1 MQIRYATNL
10 SAEQY
15 VQQQAWHAATLNQC
29 PLHPQG
35 GCGFCKNGSYRRKF
49 PDGVKIARWYC
60 AVGHMS
66 FSLLP
71 DCLASRLSGSLI
83 KIEDVLTE
91 VENSPSQEAAA
102 DNIRIDIIL
111 PSALRWIRRRI
122 FLVKASLSMLIE
134 LLPGLFAD
142 CHPSILCFQS
152 VLNVDY
158 ALAELRAVASSY
170 LPVLPPP
177 LGFGPLPEAKKSK
190 KLISNTQRGL
200 TRRSSGAKLALKS
213 ISRSRYD

>member
-10 SAEQY
+10 SAKQY
-15 VQQQAWHAATLNQC
+15 VQQRAWRFATLSQC

-35 GCGFCKNGSYRRKF
+35 GCGFCKNGTYPRKF
-49 PDGVKIARWYC
+49 PHGTKIARWYC
-60 AVGHMS
+60 ADGHMS

-83 KIEDVLTE
+83 EVEDVLSK
-91 VENSPSQEAAA
+91 VKNSPGQEAAA
-102 DNIRIDIIL
+102 DHIRIDILL
-111 PSALRWIRRRI
+111 PGALRWIRRRI
-122 FLVKASLSMLIE
+122 FLVKASLRMLIQ

-142 CHPSILCFQS
+142 CHLSILCFQS

-158 ALAELRAVASSY
+158 ALPELRAVASSY

>member
-35 GCGFCKNGSYRRKF
+35 GCRFSKHGTYPRKF
-49 PDGVKIARWYC
+49 PEGTKIARWYC
-60 AVGHMS
+60 PDGHMS

-71 DCLASRLSGSLI
+71 DCLASRLPGTLLE
-83 KIEDVLTE
+83 IEDVVAK

-102 DNIRIDIIL
+102 DGIRIDIEL
-111 PSALRWIRRRI
+111 PGALRWMRRRI
-122 FLVKASLSMLIE
+122 FLVKAALRILIE

-142 CHPSILCFQS
+142 CLPSLLSFRS
-152 VLNVDY
+152 VLGVDY
-158 ALAELRAVASSY
+158 VLPQLRILAEGNLY
-170 LPVLPPP
+170 ILPPP
-177 LGFGPLPEAKKSK
+177 IGFGPRPAAKNLKKSRFQHPTGTDPPLK
-190 KLISNTQRGL
+190 KV
-200 TRRSSGAKLALKS
+200 
-213 ISRSRYD
+213 

>member
-15 VQQQAWHAATLNQC
+15 VQQQAWQAATLNHC

-35 GCGFCKNGSYRRKF
+35 GCRFCKNGSYRRKF
-49 PDGVKIARWYC
+49 PDGAKIARWYC
-60 AVGHMS
+60 ADGHMS

-83 KIEDVLTE
+83 EVEDVLTE

-102 DNIRIDIIL
+102 DKIRIDILL
-111 PSALRWIRRRI
+111 PGALRWIRRRI

-134 LLPGLFAD
+134 VLPGLFAD
-142 CHPSILCFQS
+142 CHPSILSFQS

-158 ALAELRAVASSY
+158 VLPQLRAVASSY
-170 LPVLPPP
+170 LPILPPP
-177 LGFGPLPEAKKSK
+177 LGFGPRPETKKLKKSHFQHK
-190 KLISNTQRGL
+190 TG
-200 TRRSSGAKLALKS
+200 TDPPS
-213 ISRSRYD
+213 IRC

>member
-15 VQQQAWHAATLNQC
+15 VEQKAWQAATLNQC

-35 GCGFCKNGSYRRKF
+35 GCGFCKNGSYRRKI
-49 PDGVKIARWYC
+49 PHGAKIARWYC
-60 AVGHMS
+60 ADGHMS

-83 KIEDVLTE
+83 EVEDVLTK
-91 VENSPSQEAAA
+91 VKNSHSQEAAA
-102 DNIRIDIIL
+102 DHIRIDILL
-111 PSALRWIRRRI
+111 PGALRWIRRRI
-122 FLVKASLSMLIE
+122 FLVKASLSMLIQM
-134 LLPGLFAD
+134 LPGLFAD

-158 ALAELRAVASSY
+158 VLPQLREVASPY
-170 LPVLPPP
+170 LQILPPP
-177 LGFGPLPEAKKSK
+177 LGFGPRPETKKLKKSHFQHK
-190 KLISNTQRGL
+190 TG
-200 TRRSSGAKLALKS
+200 TDPPS
-213 ISRSRYD
+213 IRC

>member
-15 VQQQAWHAATLNQC
+15 VQQQAWHAATLSQC

-35 GCGFCKNGSYRRKF
+35 GCGFSKNGSYRRKF
-49 PDGVKIARWYC
+49 PDGTKIARWYC

-83 KIEDVLTE
+83 KVEDVLTE
-91 VENSPSQEAAA
+91 VENSSSQEAAA
-102 DNIRIDIIL
+102 DNIRLDILL
-111 PSALRWIRRRI
+111 PGALRWIRRRI
-122 FLVKASLSMLIE
+122 FLVHATLSMLIQ

-142 CHPSILCFQS
+142 CHPSILSFRS
-152 VLNVDY
+152 VLDVEY
-158 ALAELRAVASSY
+158 VLVELRQVASSY

-177 LGFGPLPEAKKSK
+177 IGFGPRPETKKSK
-190 KLISNTQRGL
+190 KTAFQHKTGTDPPS
-200 TRRSSGAKLALKS
+200 TRC
-213 ISRSRYD
+213 

>member
-15 VQQQAWHAATLNQC
+15 VEQKAWQAATLNQC

-35 GCGFCKNGSYRRKF
+35 GCAFCKNGTYRRKF
-49 PDGVKIARWYC
+49 PHGTKIARWYC
-60 AVGHMS
+60 PDGHMS

-71 DCLASRLSGSLI
+71 DCLAAHLSGSLMQ
-83 KIEDVLTE
+83 IEDILTE

-102 DNIRIDIIL
+102 DHIRIDILL
-111 PSALRWIRRRI
+111 PGALRWIRRRI
-122 FLVKASLSMLIE
+122 FLVKASLSMLIQ

-158 ALAELRAVASSY
+158 VLPQLRQVASSY
-170 LPVLPPP
+170 LSVLPPP
-177 LGFGPLPEAKKSK
+177 LGFRPLPESK
-190 KLISNTQRGL
+190 KTHRQHSTG
-200 TRRSSGAKLALKS
+200 TDPPS
-213 ISRSRYD
+213 IRC

>member
-15 VQQQAWHAATLNQC
+15 VRQKAWHAATLNEC
-29 PLHPQG
+29 PLHPRG
-35 GCGFCKNGSYRRKF
+35 GCAFRKNGTYRRKY
-49 PDGVKIARWYC
+49 PAGTKIARWYC

-83 KIEDVLTE
+83 KIEDVLSE
-91 VENSPSQEAAA
+91 VENSHSQEAAA
-102 DNIRIDIIL
+102 ENIRIDIIL

-122 FLVKASLSMLIE
+122 FLIKASLSMLIE
-134 LLPGLFAD
+134 LFPGLFAD
-142 CHPSILCFQS
+142 CHPSILSFQS
-152 VLNVDY
+152 ALNVDY
-158 ALAELRAVASSY
+158 ALPELRQVASSY

-177 LGFGPLPEAKKSK
+177 LGFGPRPKTKKSK
-190 KLISNTQRGL
+190 KSHFQHKTGTDPPNIRC
-200 TRRSSGAKLALKS
+200 
-213 ISRSRYD
+213 

>member
-1 MQIRYATNL
+1 MQIRYATDL

-83 KIEDVLTE
+83 EVEDVLTE

-102 DNIRIDIIL
+102 DKIRIDILL
-111 PSALRWIRRRI
+111 PGALRWIRRRI
-122 FLVKASLSMLIE
+122 FLVKATLSILIE
-134 LLPGLFAD
+134 LLPWLFAD
-142 CHPSILCFQS
+142 CNPSILSFQS

-158 ALAELRAVASSY
+158 ALPELRQIASSY
-170 LPVLPPP
+170 LPVLPPAAWP
-177 LGFGPLPEAKKSK
+177 LHG
-190 KLISNTQRGL
+190 
-200 TRRSSGAKLALKS
+200 
-213 ISRSRYD
+213 